1 VNLQCARIGLLAY
14 VVGIMALGC
23 TSVFA
28 LRLASGQTNHASTYD
43 PLKAFVG
50 TWTAKNPN
58 ETKPYLF
65 LKVSESHGK
74 LTATI
79 SHFKMGVV
87 GNGKI
92 FGDPGMPG
100 ESSLADLTVSSG
112 DLEFVWAGDPPLHGG
127 QAKFVLEGTEVACL
141 LISVSEEESL
151 KMMADNHARGF
162 NPIIWMRRLG
172 DTAPAPNSEAE
183 ASRSTAMAMLIN
195 TAEEQYRFTHG
206 NYADYPTL
214 VRSGQLEKTA
224 GHEFTFF
231 PEAYSHPKLM
241 RLPDTSSAC
250 WFRPIEIHTNCR
262 SGRKRKPTADVI
274 YSAMKEDLS
283 PKAESWAARQTNEPE
298 MSPHYL
304 PNYSPL

>member
-224 GHEFTFF
+224 GHEFTFL
-231 PEAYSHPKLM
+231 PRGLQSSETDALAGYVLRLLVSPDRNSYQLSIWEKTEA
-241 RLPDTSSAC
+241 DC
-250 WFRPIEIHTNCR
+250 
-262 SGRKRKPTADVI
+262 GRNIFSDERGFISEGRVLGCPAN
-274 YSAMKEDLS
+274 
-283 PKAESWAARQTNEPE
+283 Q
-298 MSPHYL
+298 
-304 PNYSPL
+304 